1 MPHPAVDEGALD
13 TAGIA
18 GDGTP
23 SPAHCVGIG
32 GQPSTPATDARRGD
46 TGRRSTALADT
57 SAETAARTPSRGRV
71 DAALDDEQGLALPP
85 TCVDAGEGPREVL
98 APERSCRGA
107 ELASS
112 PRRFFRCDDT
122 PIPRPFPPRHP
133 TAGCH
138 ASLPPSR
145 LLAHRATDG
154 AKTAINK
161 PQNGS
166 PGSAKMATYWAATNT
181 HPRTAPPAL
190 GLSGGDPRWDRGEAN
205 APAHTR
211 PTCRRR
217 SRGHASG

>member
-71 DAALDDEQGLALPP
+71 DAALDDEQGLALPS

-98 APERSCRGA
+98 VV
-107 ELASS
+107 
-112 PRRFFRCDDT
+112 
-122 PIPRPFPPRHP
+122 
-133 TAGCH
+133 
-138 ASLPPSR
+138 
-145 LLAHRATDG
+145 
-154 AKTAINK
+154 
-161 PQNGS
+161 
-166 PGSAKMATYWAATNT
+166 
-181 HPRTAPPAL
+181 
-190 GLSGGDPRWDRGEAN
+190 
-205 APAHTR
+205 
-211 PTCRRR
+211 
-217 SRGHASG
+217 